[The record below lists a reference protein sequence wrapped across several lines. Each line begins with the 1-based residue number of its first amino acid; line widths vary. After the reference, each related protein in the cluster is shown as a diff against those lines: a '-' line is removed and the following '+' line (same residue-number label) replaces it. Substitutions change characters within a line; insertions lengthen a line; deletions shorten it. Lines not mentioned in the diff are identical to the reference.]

1 MTTRQG
7 SPSRSGRAADAA
19 WTVGLLLYSLGGLY
33 VLGQGLVAVLAA
45 DWPSLHESLHV
56 RELLGGTFARTAE
69 RAADASHAV
78 GSAWE
83 VSLDYLVSTIN
94 LALAG
99 VVLWLR
105 PRERTARLLVVAMVG
120 AAGVFNLTAQTVLE
134 TLPLTPAETIAQ
146 GAAHVVA
153 GLAYALALVLFPDGR
168 AVPRWSLG
176 RLSLLYMPM
185 ALGVVLLAAR
195 ATTVNRPV
203 TLLVFFGVAVPV
215 LGVTAQLYRLRE
227 AGTATEQAQARLLTW
242 ALVPALVLGAGFLLL
257 VGPSSG
263 SAGLA
268 GRHLPELPATLYRVF
283 QAVFVLIPLALFLGL
298 VRHRLWDI
306 ERIVNRTFVYALVTL
321 GLGGVYVAFVVAV
334 QLTVGRVGRSPL
346 IDSKPA
352 VALTTLLLAGAF
364 RPFRDR
370 VQRFVDRRFNRAHYD
385 ALVTVEQFGTCLRD
399 DVDLDAIARSLLGT
413 VDQAMEPADVGLWLV
428 PGRTGA

>member
-1 MTTRQG
+1 MSAQQG
-7 SPSRSGRAADAA
+7 LPPTPIRAADAA
-19 WTVGLLLYSLGGLY
+19 WTVGLLLYAVGGLY

-45 DWPSLHESLHV
+45 EWPSLHASLHV
-56 RELLGGTFARTAE
+56 QELVGGAFARTAA

-83 VSLDYLVSTIN
+83 VTLDYLVSLLN
-94 LALAG
+94 LVLAA

-134 TLPLTPAETIAQ
+134 TLPLTPVETTAQ
-146 GAAHVVA
+146 AAAHVVA
-153 GLAYALALVLFPDGR
+153 GLSYALAMVLFPDGR

-176 RLSLLYMPM
+176 RLALLYTPM

-195 ATTVNRPV
+195 ASTVNRPV

-215 LGVTAQLYRLRE
+215 LGVAAQLYRLRG
-227 AGTATEQAQARLLTW
+227 AATATEQAQARLLTW

-263 SAGLA
+263 SAVMA

-283 QAVFVLIPLALFLGL
+283 QVVFVLIPLALFFGL

-334 QLTVGRVGRSPL
+334 QLTVGRVGSSPL

-385 ALVTVEQFGTCLRD
+385 ALVTVEQFGSCLRD
-399 DVDLDAIARSLLGT
+399 DVDLDGIARSLLGT
-413 VDQAMEPADVGLWLV
+413 VDDAMQPADVGLWLV
-428 PGRTGA
+428 PGRTGT